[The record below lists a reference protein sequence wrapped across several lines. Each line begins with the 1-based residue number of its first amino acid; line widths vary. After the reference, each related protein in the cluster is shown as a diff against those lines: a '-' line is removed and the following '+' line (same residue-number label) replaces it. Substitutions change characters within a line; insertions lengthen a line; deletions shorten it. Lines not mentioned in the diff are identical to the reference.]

1 MLSAVL
7 SVCQLSSQNF
17 RRKALG
23 ATAKASGSRTMM
35 PSSTRRLPKS
45 IRNWFA
51 VDMDMM
57 PASSRPLDNAW
68 PTGALP
74 PENSLSVALGS
85 IFLPTSA

>member
-1 MLSAVL
+1 MSAVF

-23 ATAKASGSRTMM
+23 PTANASGSRTIT
-35 PSSTRRLPKS
+35 PSNTRRLPKS
-45 IRNWFA
+45 TRNWLA

-57 PASSRPLDNAW
+57 PASRRPLDRAW

-74 PENSLSVALGS
+74 PENSFMVALGS
-85 IFLPTSA
+85 IFLPASA